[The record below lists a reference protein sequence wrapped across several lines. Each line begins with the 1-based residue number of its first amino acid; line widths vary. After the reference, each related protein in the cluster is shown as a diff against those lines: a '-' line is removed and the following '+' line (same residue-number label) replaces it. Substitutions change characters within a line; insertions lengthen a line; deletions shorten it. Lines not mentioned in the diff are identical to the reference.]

1 MNTAEKT
8 RKILKSNN
16 LIAKKCFG
24 QNFLIDDKI
33 LQNIVAESNV
43 GSDDVVIEVGPGLG
57 NLTEYILETKAETIA
72 FEIDGDMIEV
82 LKNRFATNSLTI
94 YNQDILKTDLTTIMD
109 EHKGKNIRIIANL
122 PYYITTPIL
131 FKLLE
136 YADRIESITVMV
148 QKEVADRI
156 TASPHSKNYGVLTIM
171 TNYMADTQKLFDV
184 PNTAFIPAPNVT
196 SSVLI
201 IRPNITK
208 PKMLGLIDEKA
219 FSELIKKSFS
229 ARRKKIV
236 NSLVNVGI
244 NGMSKEQ
251 ISKLIKECGLNE
263 NSRAEDISIEQ
274 YIQMSN
280 KIANKTKED

>member
-201 IRPNITK
+201 IRPNSTK

-219 FSELIKKSFS
+219 FSELVKKSFS